1 MYASDL
7 TIILARAIQ
16 ADRERTIRQRGHAPG
31 RPRRGT
37 DARLRSARARI
48 RASRWWI
55 QPGTA
60 GATVPVQRP
69 MPDLRRQ
76 GLTLSAAEG

>member
-7 TIILARAIQ
+7 TIILARTIQ
-16 ADRERTIRQRGHAPG
+16 ADRERTVRERHRAPSST
-31 RPRRGT
+31 RRGT

-55 QPGTA
+55 PPGTA

-69 MPDLRRQ
+69 MPDLSRR
-76 GLTLSAAEG
+76 GLTLSAAKG